1 MKFVIFTRQVV
12 LKRAKFYAICVR
24 VFNSRSI
31 YTHDIMIISIIIDTT
46 VRLDRNIVLVL
57 HSWSVILTTPSV
69 QVKQLCAL
77 TNSISLLSYYVIVV
91 FIVFAI
97 VVQEQAVIRC

>member
-1 MKFVIFTRQVV
+1 
-12 LKRAKFYAICVR
+12 
-24 VFNSRSI
+24 
-31 YTHDIMIISIIIDTT
+31 MIISIILDTT
-46 VRLDRNIVLVL
+46 VRLDRNIVLLL

-69 QVKQLCAL
+69 QVKQLRAL

-97 VVQEQAVIRC
+97 VIQEQAVIRC